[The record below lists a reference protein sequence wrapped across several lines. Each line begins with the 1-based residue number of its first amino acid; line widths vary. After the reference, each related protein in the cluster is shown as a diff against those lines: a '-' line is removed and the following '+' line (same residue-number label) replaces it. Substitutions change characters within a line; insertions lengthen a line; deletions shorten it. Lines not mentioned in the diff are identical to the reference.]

1 MATTKVDTNLIDGT
15 LSEIAQ
21 VVSASTT
28 SVSTNSTNMPA
39 DGTTPQNDEGDQILT
54 CSITPTNSSSKLVF
68 FITIS
73 NWINS
78 TAAYAKVAA
87 LFKDSDASAVWTM
100 ADATNDDYAKTATGH
115 WIQTAGSTSSQTYKL
130 RVGSSNG
137 NVIVNNSAAGG
148 LHNTLIT
155 IWEVVP

>member
-54 CSITPTNSSSKLVF
+54 CSITPTNSSSTLVF